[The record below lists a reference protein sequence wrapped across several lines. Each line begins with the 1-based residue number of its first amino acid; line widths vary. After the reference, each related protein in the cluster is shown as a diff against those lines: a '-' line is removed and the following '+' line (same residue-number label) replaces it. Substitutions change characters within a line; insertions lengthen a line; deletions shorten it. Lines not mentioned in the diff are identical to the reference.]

1 MVFSCENYYNSRKVD
16 TIKQSLLNPT
26 MCFFEFSKVSLPH
39 YKACL
44 SNISKVIKF
53 EKQNIEESRG
63 RQVHLP
69 RDMLSCAPVVCMS
82 S

>member
-1 MVFSCENYYNSRKVD
+1 MVFSFENYYNSRKVD

-26 MCFFEFSKVSLPH
+26 MCFFELSKVSLPH

-53 EKQNIEESRG
+53 EKQNQVLEHRG
-63 RQVHLP
+63 E
-69 RDMLSCAPVVCMS
+69 
-82 S
+82 